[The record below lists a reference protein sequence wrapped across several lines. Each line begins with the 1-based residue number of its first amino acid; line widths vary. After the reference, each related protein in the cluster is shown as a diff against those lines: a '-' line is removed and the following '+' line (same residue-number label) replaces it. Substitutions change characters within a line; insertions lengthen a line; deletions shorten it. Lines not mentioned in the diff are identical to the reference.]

1 MDEQKLPHTY
11 LGFQKR
17 QGLIS
22 LQSIDKDE
30 VLCCRNKDLFDPV
43 LF

>member
-43 LF
+43 PF